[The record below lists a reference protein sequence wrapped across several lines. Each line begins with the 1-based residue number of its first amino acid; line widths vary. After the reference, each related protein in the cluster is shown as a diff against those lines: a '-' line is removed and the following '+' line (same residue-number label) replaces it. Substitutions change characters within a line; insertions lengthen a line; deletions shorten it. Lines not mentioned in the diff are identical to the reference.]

1 MAEIALKV
9 ASGVALATG
18 NPGAAF
24 ALGLASGTV
33 GTVIDNN
40 IFGGSGRN
48 IEGPRLSDLSV
59 QSSSYGKMI
68 PNIYGSARVA
78 GNVIWSLPIKETATT
93 TTVSTGGKGGGGS
106 SQSATEFSYSVTLA
120 IAIGEGVVDE
130 ILRFW
135 ADSLVINP
143 DDFSG
148 SYRFYRGDSSQLP
161 DPTIESIEG
170 VGNTPAYRNLAYLVI
185 EDFPLEAFGN
195 RIPNFTFEIKRSV
208 ENSGLEGRLEDN
220 ITGMTLIPGSGEF
233 VYDTKVQSKVE
244 GELVNG
250 SWQQVGTKT
259 RINQTNNDNKANAL
273 VALDQLQNTLPNL
286 EWVSVVV
293 TWFGNDLDAGVCTIK
308 PGVEFKTDA
317 ITEPD
322 LWSVGSF
329 DRSTALQITLDSNN
343 SPVYGGTP
351 SDNSILNFLTELKNR
366 GYKIMFYPMFFM
378 DTANKPWRGRV
389 TGTATDVANFFTK
402 SGGYNEFINHY
413 INLVVGKVDA
423 FVIGSELIGLT
434 SVNDGGNNFPAV
446 DALVNV
452 AATAKTALGS
462 GVKVTYA
469 ADWSEYHHEENGWY
483 NLDKLWASPDIDMV
497 GIDAYFPLTDEP
509 QNGYDVAKVIA
520 GWDSGEGYDWYYS
533 DVNRTVKTNLDAK
546 YAWKNIEWWWKN
558 THVNPDTNNSPWVA
572 ESKPIWFTEYGFPSV
587 DGATNQPN
595 VFYDPSS
602 SESFFPYHSRGRV
615 DFLAQRTGIS
625 ATESKWKDSTMIT
638 QKFIWTWDARPYPFW
653 PDLKSVWS
661 DTGLWETG
669 HWIQGKFGVSSLAD
683 ILRDIC
689 LKSGLLDSQID
700 VSDIS
705 DLVEG
710 YVVTYQQTA
719 RSAIEILRKAYF
731 FDVVERDNV
740 LVFLSGNQD
749 STESINDSKLIDFN
763 EDGSTA
769 NITRVKEVDLPQ
781 KVDIGY
787 INKSFSYQVGNQKAQ
802 RIQTLSQQAK
812 TINLP
817 IVMHNVQAKNI
828 AEITLYKKWMERNI
842 YEFFL
847 SYKYFYL
854 EPGDRIDVTIN
865 NAIHK
870 LHILSVAVSRD
881 NVLKL
886 TAISYD
892 TSVFSQFGTGAGQSG
907 NADSDTQ
914 ISIPAG
920 DTVIKMLDLPALP
933 VESDDNTNMYIAM
946 TGEEAGWKGAG
957 LYRSDDNGQSYG
969 AIYSDNKSSVIGSAI
984 DVLPDGVTNTF
995 DKTSKVKVN
1004 IINGELSAVDEI
1016 SVLNGANV
1024 ALLGDE
1030 IIQFSNATLI
1040 KTGQYELSNLLRGRF
1055 GTEHETSNH
1064 VVGEDFVLLDSALG
1078 KISVPNQLINAS
1090 RLYKAVSVGQ
1100 SISDVTGVSYVY
1112 HGNSLKPYSP
1122 VHIKGVRDSGTGD
1135 LTISWI
1141 RRTRRNNDWN
1151 DFTDVPLNEEFE
1163 KYEVDILDN
1172 SSQVVRTT
1180 EVSDSA
1186 NIVYSSANQ
1195 IADFGSNQSV
1205 VKVNIYQISARIGRG
1220 IAGSGSV

>member
-33 GTVIDNN
+33 GTIIDNN
-40 IFGGSGRN
+40 LFGGSGRN

-68 PNIYGSARVA
+68 PNIYGNARVA
-78 GNVIWSLPIKETATT
+78 GNMIWSLPIKETATT

-120 IAIGEGVVDE
+120 IAIGDGVVDE
-130 ILRFW
+130 IIRFW

-148 SYRFYRGDSSQLP
+148 SYRFYRGDSTQLP
-161 DPTIESIEG
+161 DPTIESVEG

-208 ENSGLEGRLEDN
+208 ENSSLEGRLEDN
-220 ITGMTLIPGSGEF
+220 ISGITLIPGSGEF

-244 GELVNG
+244 GELVEG
-250 SWQQVGTKT
+250 VWQQAGKKS
-259 RINQTNNDNKANAL
+259 RINQTNNNNKANSL
-273 VALDQLQNTLPNL
+273 VALDQMQNTLPNL
-286 EWVSVVV
+286 EWISLVV
-293 TWFGNDLDAGVCTIK
+293 TWFGDDLDAGVCTIK

-322 LWSVGSF
+322 IWSVGSYNR
-329 DRSTALQITLDSNN
+329 DTAVQITLDVNN

-351 SDNSILNFLTELKNR
+351 SDSSIVNLLTELKAR
-366 GYKIMFYPMFFM
+366 GYKIMLYPMFFM

-389 TGTATDVANFFTK
+389 TGSATDVASFFTK
-402 SGGYNEFINHY
+402 SGGYNEFIDHY
-413 INLVVGKVDA
+413 INLAVGKIDA

-434 SVNDGGNNFPAV
+434 KVNDGSNNFPAV
-446 DALVNV
+446 DALVSV

-462 GVKVTYA
+462 AVKVTYA

-483 NLDKLWASPDIDMV
+483 NLDKLWASTNIDMV

-509 QNGYDVAKVIA
+509 QNGYDIQKVVD

-546 YAWKNIEWWWKN
+546 YAWKNIDWWWNN

-572 ESKPIWFTEYGFPSV
+572 QSKPIWFTEYGFPSV

-602 SESFFPYHSRGRV
+602 SESFFPYHSNGKI

-625 ATESKWKDSTMIT
+625 ATESKWKDSTMVT

-653 PDLKSVWS
+653 PDLKSIWS
-661 DTGLWETG
+661 DTDLWETG

-683 ILRDIC
+683 ILRNIC
-689 LKSGLLDSQID
+689 LKSGLADAQIN
-700 VSDIS
+700 VSDIT

-710 YVVTYQQTA
+710 YVVTDQQTA
-719 RSAIEILRKAYF
+719 RSAIEILRKAFF

-740 LVFLSGNQD
+740 LVFLSGNQG
-749 STESINDSKLIDFN
+749 SIESINDNQLVDFN
-763 EDGSTA
+763 DNGSK
-769 NITRVKEVDLPQ
+769 ISISRVKEVDLPQ

-787 INKSFSYQVGNQKAQ
+787 INKSFSYQIGNQKAQ
-802 RIQTLSQQAK
+802 RIQTLSQQSK

-828 AEITLYKKWMERNI
+828 AEVTLYKKWIERNI

-847 SYKYFYL
+847 SYEYFYL
-854 EPGDRIDVTIN
+854 EPGDRVDATIN
-865 NAIHK
+865 NIVHK
-870 LHILSVAVSRD
+870 LHILSVAISRE
-881 NVLKL
+881 NILKI

-892 TSVFSQFGTGAGQSG
+892 TSVFSQFGKAGG
-907 NADSDTQ
+907 NSNSDVQ

-920 DTVIKMLDLPALP
+920 DTVLKILDLPALP
-933 VESDDNTNMYIAM
+933 IESDDSSNMYIAM
-946 TGEEAGWKGAG
+946 AGEEDGWKGAG
-957 LYRSDDNGQSYG
+957 VYRSDDNGQSYQT
-969 AIYSDNKSSVIGSAI
+969 IYTDNKSSIIGTAI
-984 DVLPDGVTNTF
+984 DVIPDGVANVF
-995 DKTSKVKVN
+995 DKKSKVTVN
-1004 IINGELSAVDEI
+1004 IINGELSGTDEI
-1016 SVLNGANV
+1016 SVLNGANI
-1024 ALLGDE
+1024 ALLGEE
-1030 IIQFSNATLI
+1030 IIQYSNATLI
-1040 KTGQYELSNLLRGRF
+1040 KEGQYELSNLLRGRF
-1055 GTEHETSNH
+1055 GTEHKMSSH
-1064 VVGEDFVLLDSALG
+1064 IAGEDFIILSSSLG
-1078 KISVPNQLINAS
+1078 KISIPNQLINAS
-1090 RLYKAVSVGQ
+1090 RSYKAVSVGQ
-1100 SISDVTGVSYVY
+1100 SISDVLDISYVY
-1112 HGNSLKPYSP
+1112 RGNSLRPYSP
-1122 VHIKGVRDSGTGD
+1122 VQITGVRDSGTGD

-1141 RRTRRNNDWN
+1141 RRSRRNNDWS
-1151 DFTDVPLNEEFE
+1151 DYTDIPLSEEFE
-1163 KYEVDILDN
+1163 KYEVDILNN
-1172 SSQVVRTT
+1172 SSQVVRTI
-1180 EVSDSA
+1180 EVSDNT
-1186 NIVYSSANQ
+1186 NIVYLGTEQ
-1195 IADFGSNQSV
+1195 IVDFGSNQNSV
-1205 VKVNIYQISARIGRG
+1205 LVNIYQISARIGRG
-1220 IAGSGSV
+1220 IKAAGIV